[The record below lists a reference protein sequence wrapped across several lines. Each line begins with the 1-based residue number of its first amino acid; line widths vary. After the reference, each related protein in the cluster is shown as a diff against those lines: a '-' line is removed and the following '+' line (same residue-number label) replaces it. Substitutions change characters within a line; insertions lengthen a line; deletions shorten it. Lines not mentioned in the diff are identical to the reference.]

1 MGLTL
6 QELLAMKVDLF
17 SLEEFNDCSQI
28 IVHCLGCTTDSI
40 EFECSYGELTV
51 SAANDEIKDS
61 KSLFLGFDCDQDD
74 IQVEKLSKQLLLTFP
89 SED

>member
-40 EFECSYGELTV
+40 NLNILM
-51 SAANDEIKDS
+51 AN
-61 KSLFLGFDCDQDD
+61 
-74 IQVEKLSKQLLLTFP
+74 
-89 SED
+89 